1 MASREASSTLVH
13 TLHRALFVE
22 RGLVLRPCK
31 YAVRASALHHRDER
45 DLVERHRDGRVAHEL
60 LHRRCIYAV
69 RASAPSPYKY
79 VERALGLH
87 HRGERDLVERH
98 RDERVVDELVLHL
111 YMYVVRG
118 LDDRLRSDLLSLL
131 VFRRPCAVVCQKDS
145 KRRYCA
151 LRHALQRVEI
161 PRGYA
166 HLGREEF
173 EVREIRPLPP
183 WYLAWRASWQQ

>member
-1 MASREASSTLVH
+1 MLHLCRFVVH
-13 TLHRALFVE
+13 E
-22 RGLVLRPCK
+22 LVLR
-31 YAVRASALHHRDER
+31 HH
-45 DLVERHRDGRVAHEL
+45 DGHVMREL
-60 LHRRCIYAV
+60 EHRRCIYAV
-69 RASAPSPYKY
+69 RGLVLHLYMFVVRGLVRRPDESDLALRLYRYEVLVLVLHRCTCA
-79 VERALGLH
+79 ERELGLH
-87 HRGERDLVERH
+87 HHDV
-98 RDERVVDELVLHL
+98 RVVDELVLHL

-151 LRHALQRVEI
+151 LRRALQRVEI